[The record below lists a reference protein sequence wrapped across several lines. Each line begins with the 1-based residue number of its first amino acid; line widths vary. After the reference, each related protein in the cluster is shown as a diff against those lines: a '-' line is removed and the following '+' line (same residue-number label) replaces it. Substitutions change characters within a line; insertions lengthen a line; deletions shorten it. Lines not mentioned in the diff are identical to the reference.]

1 MSRQSQIEL
10 KYKYMYQDI
19 TEKTPPKTG
28 LIYFNVTTKKMY
40 NNGSSWS
47 Y

>member
-1 MSRQSQIEL
+1 MSSQSQREL

-19 TEKTPPKTG
+19 TEKTASKTG
-28 LIYFNVTTKKMY
+28 FIYFNVRTKKM
-40 NNGSSWS
+40 NNYGSSWS